1 MSSSSSNDLVTES
14 VAKKRKAEGKIQGP
28 WQNPNIILEYF
39 WLHNFKKTALEMEK
53 EEVGENQKVV
63 ENYGEEEDPSED
75 SICCNICFEPWS
87 NTGSHRISSLKCGH
101 FFGLSCI
108 EKWLNST
115 GGNDCPTCNEK
126 ATKRDIRH
134 HYVAKLKAIDTGDRD
149 RAIEQVDSLKK
160 ELRKVELESAQMKV
174 ILFLNFTF

>member
-1 MSSSSSNDLVTES
+1 MENE
-14 VAKKRKAEGKIQGP
+14 KADE
-28 WQNPNIILEYF
+28 
-39 WLHNFKKTALEMEK
+39 
-53 EEVGENQKVV
+53 ENQKVV
-63 ENYGEEEDPSED
+63 EKYGKEEEEEDSEA
-75 SICCNICFEPWS
+75 CCNICFEPWS

-126 ATKRDIRH
+126 ANKKDIRN

-174 ILFLNFTF
+174 IIIFSLIK